1 MDIDQDP
8 KFAFTFARREFG
20 KLLVGG
26 ATVLALGGC
35 GGLNPYRFKAK
46 LTVNVDTPDGLRTGS
61 SVYEFWA
68 NYRNPG
74 TLVRVFGQIGE
85 AVTVN
90 LPNGKVLF
98 SLVVGIVSILNS
110 IDADYDNTI
119 VESTK
124 KLSEYGNSGPYIVAP
139 ADYPTFVTF
148 DDIMDPMTIK
158 RVNPANISELFGD
171 GYRLHSVKAQI
182 TTDEDKT
189 VGIEKRLKWL
199 DHLETYQTDPKN
211 PFTSTLPPEIG
222 GLRES

>member
-1 MDIDQDP
+1 MSIDRDP
-8 KFAFTFARREFG
+8 KFPFTIARREFG

-46 LTVNVDTPDGLRTGS
+46 LAVNVNAPDGLRSGS

-74 TLVRVFGQIGE
+74 ALVRVFGQSGE
-85 AVTVN
+85 AVAVD

-98 SLVVGIVSILNS
+98 SLVIGIDSILNS

-124 KLSEYGNSGPYIVAP
+124 KLSEYGNSEPYIVAP
-139 ADYPTFVTF
+139 EDYPTFVTF

-158 RVNPANISELFGD
+158 KVDPANMSELFGD
-171 GYRLHSVKAQI
+171 GYRLHSVTAQI
-182 TTDEDKT
+182 TTNEDMT

-199 DHLETYQTDPKN
+199 DHLETYQTNPKN
-211 PFTSTLPPEIG
+211 PFTSTLPFEIG
-222 GLRES
+222 GLREN